1 MEIINDLQIV
11 IVGKGRLAHALQ
23 NAFRSFAT
31 LLVNSRTFEG
41 MDSLSDAKKKVFF
54 IAVSD
59 DAIESVTR
67 RIIDTYRSKCQG
79 AYFVHLSGALSS
91 TLFEKCGVV
100 GASMHPAISVSAQT
114 NFSDVLFALEG
125 QLEVIQILEDFIS
138 DFGARSFQITAEQK
152 LLYHVASVMSANFSA
167 VIAKEALSL
176 FLKAGIDSMTSQ
188 ELLLQLQKSATD
200 SIRTSSYE
208 DGITGPA
215 ARGDANVLNLHREVL
230 RSEKE
235 LLHVYDAM
243 TALIER
249 RVRDKKK

>member
-59 DAIESVTR
+59 DAIESV
-67 RIIDTYRSKCQG
+67 
-79 AYFVHLSGALSS
+79 
-91 TLFEKCGVV
+91 
-100 GASMHPAISVSAQT
+100 ISVSAQT